1 MSIDQILDRFRAGVP
16 SDDEFIHLMQAAS
29 ALGYPTFK
37 VEPDVW
43 EITVGVGSSSAPPGA
58 ACHIAA
64 RNGAYRLIRY
74 PES

>member
-1 MSIDQILDRFRAGVP
+1 MSIDQILDRFRAGVR
-16 SDDEFIHLMQAAS
+16 SDDEFIRLVQAAE

-43 EITVGVGSSSAPPGA
+43 EITVGVGSSSAPPDA
-58 ACHIAA
+58 AYHVAP
-64 RNGAYRLIRY
+64 RNGAYRLIHY